1 MSKEI
6 KFEEYLKTSISVM
19 TTIEG
24 GLSEEESEQ
33 ARIIANKVAEDIMKE
48 AFERDMDW
56 KVLAYGGIA
65 GMTAIMQAI
74 SDLLEEV
81 E

>member
-1 MSKEI
+1 MSREI
-6 KFEEYLKTSISVM
+6 GFEEYLKTSLSVM

-24 GLSEEESEQ
+24 GLNEEESEQ
-33 ARIIANKVAEDIMKE
+33 ARVIANKVAEDIMKE
-48 AFERDMDW
+48 AFEKDMDW

-74 SDLLEEV
+74 SDLLEEAQ
-81 E
+81 

>member
-33 ARIIANKVAEDIMKE
+33 ARVIANKVAEDIMKE
-48 AFERDMDW
+48 AFEKDMDW

-74 SDLLEEV
+74 SDLLEEA